1 MKTGLVPITREWLNI
16 FSSNLASCNLHYCNI
31 SGYIISTQQWQ
42 ETTVGLDNYES
53 MKLKYNTIKRGTN
66 TNIYEYNHVHA
77 LYIVSKSLQLQTT
90 SPGTNIFQLQDL
102 IQRLQSDK

>member
-1 MKTGLVPITREWLNI
+1 MHESLGINFMSNSKTYAIT
-16 FSSNLASCNLHYCNI
+16 YCNI

-66 TNIYEYNHVHA
+66 TNIYE
-77 LYIVSKSLQLQTT
+77 
-90 SPGTNIFQLQDL
+90 
-102 IQRLQSDK
+102 